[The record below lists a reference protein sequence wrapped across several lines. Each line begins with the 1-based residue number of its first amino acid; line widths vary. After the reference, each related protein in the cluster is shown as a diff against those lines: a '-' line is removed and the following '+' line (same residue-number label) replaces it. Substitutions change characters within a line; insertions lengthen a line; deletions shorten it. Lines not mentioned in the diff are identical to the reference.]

1 MQAKDLRIEELVD
14 FSAGLI
20 QLQGRRLILHDV
32 HAFAQFRKDLLTMV
46 GQEHAQRILTRFGY
60 LWGQADAA
68 AMQRIFNWR
77 DPLEFLKAGPRL
89 QTLQG
94 VAVAIIKSLHWDSN
108 TGRFSMNLVWHRS
121 GEAVE
126 HLAEIGPSKDPVC
139 WILIGYISGFMT
151 YATGQ
156 EIYFVE
162 RSCRAQGKNVCV
174 AEGLDRASWGADILP
189 YLSYFQSDGIQDKI
203 QRLTHEIELKNRAL
217 ARARRHPQTQKKRS
231 GFPPVEVRSAIYA
244 RVLDSAVRV
253 APFDTSVF
261 ITGES
266 GVGKEVL
273 ARYIHSQSTRSEQ
286 PFVVI
291 NCSALPETL
300 LEGELFGYKAGAFTG
315 ARQDRKGIFEEA
327 DSGTIFLDEIGDITP
342 ATQLKLLRVLQEREV
357 VRLGENRPRKIDVR
371 VIAATHRDI
380 KKCVVEQSFRE
391 DLYYRLIVVEIEI
404 PPLRARPEDIIP
416 LARYFTK
423 NMGRKFKM
431 SGLKLSPQCLE
442 YLQSYPWPGN
452 IRELE
457 NALERAAVYSQD
469 GVIQPEHLPPTIT
482 HPSPLQTIQSDK
494 TPMTLAELEKQ
505 YIHAVLE
512 QTGQNRSRTAKI
524 LGISTT
530 TLWRKLKTL

>member
-1 MQAKDLRIEELVD
+1 MQAKDLRVEELVD

-20 QLQGRRLILHDV
+20 QLQGRRLILHDI
-32 HAFAQFRKDLLTMV
+32 HAFAQFRKDLLGMV

-68 AMQRIFNWR
+68 AMQRIFNWKN
-77 DPLEFLKAGPRL
+77 PMEFLKAGPRL

-94 VAVAIIKSLHWDSN
+94 VAVSVIKSLHWDSKTN
-108 TGRFSMNLVWHRS
+108 HFSMDLVWHRS
-121 GEAVE
+121 GEAEE

-139 WILIGYISGFMT
+139 WVLIGYISGFMT

-156 EIYFVE
+156 EIYFIE

-174 AEGLDRASWGADILP
+174 AKGLDRAGWGEEILP
-189 YLSYFQSDGIQDKI
+189 HLPYFEPDGIQDKI

-217 ARARRHPQTQKKRS
+217 ERTRRNPPTPQKIS
-231 GFPPVEVRSAIYA
+231 GVSPVEVRSAVYA
-244 RVLDSAVRV
+244 RVLDSAARV

-261 ITGES
+261 ISGES

-273 ARYIHSQSTRSEQ
+273 ARYIHSQSDRSEQ

-315 ARQDRKGIFEEA
+315 ARQNRKGIFEAA
-327 DSGTIFLDEIGDITP
+327 DAGTIFLDEIGDITP

-380 KKCVVEQSFRE
+380 KKCVAEKSFRE

-404 PPLRARPEDIIP
+404 PPLRARQEDIIP

-423 NMGRKFKM
+423 KMGRKFKM
-431 SGLKLSPQCLE
+431 SNLKLSPQCLE
-442 YLQSYPWPGN
+442 HLQRYPWPGN

-457 NALERAAVYSQD
+457 NALERAAVYSRD
-469 GVIQPEHLPPTIT
+469 GVIRPEHLPPIVAQS
-482 HPSPLQTIQSDK
+482 SPLQTIQSEK

-505 YIHAVLE
+505 YIRAVLE
-512 QTGQNRSRTAKI
+512 QTGQNRSQAATI
-524 LGISTT
+524 LGISPT
-530 TLWRKLKTL
+530 TLWRKLKNI

>member
-20 QLQGRRLILHDV
+20 ELQGRRLILHDI
-32 HAFAQFRKDLLTMV
+32 HAFAQFRKDLLNMV

-60 LWGQADAA
+60 IWGQADAA
-68 AMQRIFNWR
+68 AMQRIFNWN

-89 QTLQG
+89 QALQG
-94 VAVAIIKSLHWDSN
+94 VAVAVIKSLHWDPN
-108 TGRFSMNLVWHRS
+108 TNRFSMNLVWHHS
-121 GEAVE
+121 GEAME

-139 WILIGYISGFMT
+139 WVLIGYVSGFMT
-151 YATGQ
+151 YGTGQ

-174 AEGLDRASWGADILP
+174 AKGLDRASWGEEILP
-189 YLSYFQSDGIQDKI
+189 YLPYFQSDGIQDKI
-203 QRLTHEIELKNRAL
+203 HRLTHEIELKNRAL
-217 ARARRHPQTQKKRS
+217 ARARRHPKKPKKAS

-244 RVLDSAVRV
+244 RVLDAAVRV

-273 ARYIHSQSTRSEQ
+273 ARYIHSQSARSEQ

-327 DSGTIFLDEIGDITP
+327 DAGTIFLDEIGDITP

-380 KKCVVEQSFRE
+380 KKCVAEQSFRE

-404 PPLRARPEDIIP
+404 PPLRARQEDIIP

-431 SGLKLSPQCLE
+431 PTLKLSPQCLE
-442 YLQSYPWPGN
+442 RLESYPWPGN

-457 NALERAAVYSQD
+457 NALERAAIYSRD
-469 GVIQPEHLPPTIT
+469 GVIQPEHLPPTVT
-482 HPSPLQTIQSDK
+482 HPSHLQTVQPGT
-494 TPMTLAELEKQ
+494 TPMTLAELENQ

-512 QTGQNRSRTAKI
+512 QTGQNRSRAAEI
-524 LGISTT
+524 LGISVT
-530 TLWRKLKTL
+530 TLWRKLKNI

>member
-20 QLQGRRLILHDV
+20 QLQGRRLILHDI
-32 HAFAQFRKDLLTMV
+32 HAFAQFRKDLLSMV

-68 AMQRIFNWR
+68 AMQRIFNWG
-77 DPLEFLKAGPRL
+77 DPIEFLKAGPRL

-94 VAVAIIKSLHWDSN
+94 VAVAVIKSLHWDSN
-108 TGRFSMNLVWHRS
+108 TGRFCMNLVWHRS
-121 GEAVE
+121 GEAME
-126 HLAEIGPSKDPVC
+126 HLAEIGPSKDPIC
-139 WILIGYISGFMT
+139 WILVGYISGFMT
-151 YATGQ
+151 YGTGQ

-162 RSCRAQGKNVCV
+162 RSCLAQGKNVCV
-174 AEGLDRASWGADILP
+174 AEGRDRTSWGEDILP
-189 YLSYFQSDGIQDKI
+189 YLPYFQSDGIQDKI

-217 ARARRHPQTQKKRS
+217 AHARRHPQIQKKTS
-231 GFPPVEVRSAIYA
+231 GFPPVEVRSAVYA

-273 ARYIHSQSTRSEQ
+273 ARYIHSQSARSEQ

-380 KKCVVEQSFRE
+380 KKCVAEQSFRE

-416 LARYFTK
+416 LARYLTK
-423 NMGRKFKM
+423 NMGRKFKI

-442 YLQSYPWPGN
+442 YLQNYPWPGN

-469 GVIQPEHLPPTIT
+469 GIIQPEHLPPTIT
-482 HPSPLQTIQSDK
+482 QPSPLQTIQSEK

-512 QTGQNRSRTAKI
+512 QTGQNRSRAAKI

-530 TLWRKLKTL
+530 TLWRKLKTF

>member
-1 MQAKDLRIEELVD
+1 
-14 FSAGLI
+14 
-20 QLQGRRLILHDV
+20 
-32 HAFAQFRKDLLTMV
+32 
-46 GQEHAQRILTRFGY
+46 
-60 LWGQADAA
+60 
-68 AMQRIFNWR
+68 
-77 DPLEFLKAGPRL
+77 
-89 QTLQG
+89 
-94 VAVAIIKSLHWDSN
+94 
-108 TGRFSMNLVWHRS
+108 
-121 GEAVE
+121 
-126 HLAEIGPSKDPVC
+126 
-139 WILIGYISGFMT
+139 
-151 YATGQ
+151 
-156 EIYFVE
+156 
-162 RSCRAQGKNVCV
+162 
-174 AEGLDRASWGADILP
+174 
-189 YLSYFQSDGIQDKI
+189 
-203 QRLTHEIELKNRAL
+203 
-217 ARARRHPQTQKKRS
+217 
-231 GFPPVEVRSAIYA
+231 
-244 RVLDSAVRV
+244 V

-273 ARYIHSQSTRSEQ
+273 ARYIHSQSARSEQ

-380 KKCVVEQSFRE
+380 KKCVAEQSFRE

-416 LARYFTK
+416 LARYLTK
-423 NMGRKFKM
+423 NMGRKFKI

-442 YLQSYPWPGN
+442 YLQNYPWPGN

-469 GVIQPEHLPPTIT
+469 GIIQPEHLPPTIT
-482 HPSPLQTIQSDK
+482 QPSPLQTIQSEK

-512 QTGQNRSRTAKI
+512 QTGQNRSRAAKI

>member
-20 QLQGRRLILHDV
+20 QLQGRRLILHDI
-32 HAFAQFRKDLLTMV
+32 HAFAQFRKDLLSMV

-68 AMQRIFNWR
+68 AMQRIFNWS

-94 VAVAIIKSLHWDSN
+94 VAVAIIKSVQWDSD

-139 WILIGYISGFMT
+139 WILVGYISGFMT
-151 YATGQ
+151 YGTGQ

-174 AEGLDRASWGADILP
+174 AEGFDLASWGTDILP
-189 YLSYFQSDGIQDKI
+189 YLPYFQSDGIQDKI
-203 QRLTHEIELKNRAL
+203 QRLTQEIELKNRAL
-217 ARARRHPQTQKKRS
+217 ARARRHPQIQKKTS
-231 GFPPVEVRSAIYA
+231 GFPPVEVRSAVYA

-273 ARYIHSQSTRSEQ
+273 ARYIHSQSARSEQ

-380 KKCVVEQSFRE
+380 KKCVAEQSFRE

-416 LARYFTK
+416 LARYLTK
-423 NMGRKFKM
+423 NMGRKFKI

-469 GVIQPEHLPPTIT
+469 GIIQPEHLPPTIT
-482 HPSPLQTIQSDK
+482 QPSPLQTIQSEK

-512 QTGQNRSRTAKI
+512 QTGQNRSCAAKI

-530 TLWRKLKTL
+530 TLWRKLKTF